1 MIEDPSKAV
10 LLNNNILTKS
20 TLSGIL
26 LRCPIAMLAIL
37 LRIYLNPL
45 LVLACQMLLIKIR
58 PHLVLSTR
66 EPGSSDMHYCR
77 QNAIQ
82 WIILYLTDWR
92 PGMAR
97 STYYVSQSVRSS
109 DNRFQCVYMHHVS
122 DTLYVGLGKVFL
134 L

>member
-20 TLSGIL
+20 KLSGIL
-26 LRCPIAMLAIL
+26 EMLAIL
-37 LRIYLNPL
+37 LRICLHPL